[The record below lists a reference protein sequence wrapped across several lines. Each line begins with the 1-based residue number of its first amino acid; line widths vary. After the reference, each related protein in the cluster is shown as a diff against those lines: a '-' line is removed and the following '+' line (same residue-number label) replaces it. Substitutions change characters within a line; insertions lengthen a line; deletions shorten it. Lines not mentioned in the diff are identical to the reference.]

1 MRHLRFTIVLICATV
16 FFCGS
21 AFAQQKP
28 KASLNAPA
36 VSVITPIFS
45 QLVKFNFP
53 GNFSPSVAFEQ
64 TNGAYYIQEHV
75 QPGET
80 VDKWTQMLTVTGAKN
95 IVVEHPEVTPKN
107 VALSLANHFQQAC
120 PSSFS
125 GKGIYDGKLNGRDA
139 FIIVA
144 SCGTAPD
151 IKQSETAVITVI
163 KGDKDIYTL
172 QWAQRDKPSATP
184 IDINVD
190 MWSNRV
196 KNLMPVKLCPIV
208 PGEQSPYPS
217 CVGGES
223 KDWTKGTYP

>member
-1 MRHLRFTIVLICATV
+1 MRHIQFTVALICATL

-28 KASLNAPA
+28 KASHNAPA

-45 QLVKFNFP
+45 QLVSFNLP
-53 GNFSPSVAFEQ
+53 GNFSPSAAFEQ
-64 TNGAYYIQEHV
+64 ADGNAYIQEHV
-75 QPGET
+75 LPGET

-95 IVVEHPEVTPKN
+95 IVVEHPEVTPKDF
-107 VALSLANHFQQAC
+107 ASFLANGFQQAC

-125 GKGIYDGKLNGRDA
+125 GKELYSGKLNGLDT
-139 FIIVA
+139 FIMVA
-144 SCGTAPD
+144 SCGVAPGNSRY
-151 IKQSETAVITVI
+151 SEAAVITSI

-172 QWAQRDKPSATP
+172 QWAQRGKPSATP

-196 KNLMPVKLCPIV
+196 KNLMPIKLCSIV
-208 PGEQSPYPS
+208 PGEQPPYPS

-223 KDWTKGTYP
+223 KDWTK